1 MTLFSSLEAFSKRT
15 ALVSSKHGIIKYT
28 DLINYERK
36 LKNVIEKESLIIIIS
51 TNSLLPIITYIF
63 GVRNNCKVM
72 MVDSKTN
79 TDEIKKIIN
88 IYQHEYI
95 ILPEKMYK
103 ERLFDDNKKLF
114 SDYDYV
120 IIKNIKLYKNKSKIN
135 KKISVLLPTSGS
147 MGSPKF
153 VMLSQENITSNTK
166 SIIQFLKIKKDDRA
180 ITTMPMSYTYMLSI
194 INTHIEVGALIVV
207 TEDSLISRQFW
218 DTYNQNKVTSFS
230 GVPYLFEILKKLKF
244 ERIFIPS
251 LKTITQ
257 AGGKLD
263 KNIINSISSL
273 CEKKD
278 VEFITMY
285 GQTEATARI
294 SYLDYKYLNK
304 KIGSI
309 GKVIPGGKMW
319 LEDSSKKIIVKPGQ
333 KGELIYEG
341 PNVFIGYAN
350 TLSDLIKPKKQA
362 KILKTGDIASF
373 DKDNFFYIE
382 GRIKR
387 IAKIFGNRFNL
398 DEIEDRM
405 LKLNF
410 EIFCRD
416 SEKKL
421 LVYFD
426 KEYSEKD
433 ILMNL
438 ASITHQN
445 KVAFKCIKLSNIP
458 RTNSGKVDFGMLSKI

>member
-166 SIIQFLKIKKDDRA
+166 SIIQFLKIE
-180 ITTMPMSYTYMLSI
+180 L
-194 INTHIEVGALIVV
+194 LI
-207 TEDSLISRQFW
+207 
-218 DTYNQNKVTSFS
+218 
-230 GVPYLFEILKKLKF
+230 
-244 ERIFIPS
+244 
-251 LKTITQ
+251 
-257 AGGKLD
+257 
-263 KNIINSISSL
+263 
-273 CEKKD
+273 
-278 VEFITMY
+278 
-285 GQTEATARI
+285 
-294 SYLDYKYLNK
+294 
-304 KIGSI
+304 
-309 GKVIPGGKMW
+309 
-319 LEDSSKKIIVKPGQ
+319 
-333 KGELIYEG
+333 
-341 PNVFIGYAN
+341 
-350 TLSDLIKPKKQA
+350 
-362 KILKTGDIASF
+362 
-373 DKDNFFYIE
+373 
-382 GRIKR
+382 
-387 IAKIFGNRFNL
+387 
-398 DEIEDRM
+398 
-405 LKLNF
+405 
-410 EIFCRD
+410 
-416 SEKKL
+416 
-421 LVYFD
+421 
-426 KEYSEKD
+426 
-433 ILMNL
+433 
-438 ASITHQN
+438 
-445 KVAFKCIKLSNIP
+445 
-458 RTNSGKVDFGMLSKI
+458 